1 MIRYDVKTVRVE
13 SQHVAQGVLIN
24 EDAFNPAL
32 HKKIELKKP
41 EQMPADV
48 KKIKVK

>member
-13 SQHVAQGVLIN
+13 SPHVAQGVLIN
-24 EDAFNPAL
+24 EDEFNPVL
-32 HKKIELKKP
+32 HKKMEPQKP

-48 KKIKVK
+48 KKTKVK